1 MKKRHL
7 GKLFLLL
14 SRPYL
19 LWAGGSVSAT
29 LSDPLVVRGD
39 SVILTLKAEGNSV
52 KFPSIDSIGAYPVQS
67 ISKGQNISTIN
78 GRTTRSLT
86 RQYTFTP
93 AKSMAIPS
101 YAIEVDG
108 TVEHTNPVDLQVTAP
123 QAASKNASVQLEM
136 HLAKKEVYV
145 GEPVQLD
152 LIFKHTPNAK
162 YAKVELSEPEVK
174 SFWAKKLQGSKTG
187 TENGYITQT
196 FSYLLFP
203 QEAGKFTIP
212 ATFAKLGSTAKKRR
226 RNPAFNDP
234 FFDNAFANDPFF
246 SAFGGSRLQWKKL
259 FSNQAELTVKA
270 LPGNLDIYG
279 DFQIKAQ
286 VDRTTVA
293 ANKPVNLRIVIEG
306 EGNLDDIKK
315 FNIDIPNAVVYP
327 DEPSVNAAVQAGTY
341 RGSVIEKS
349 AIVADSNYTIPSV
362 SFSYFDKQTQSQKTI
377 ETDPI
382 AITVTG
388 GTVHKSSTALLEEKN
403 TETGTSATDSNK
415 SSNAKTD
422 RIKGLFR
429 DKTNWLYL
437 AVILT
442 VLIILGLLLSRKK
455 GIKSKK
461 AHKEVSIV
469 DQILRAKDDKALLE
483 ILLPYANADHRVKET
498 LDKLEKNLYS
508 HDKEE
513 IDKEYVLEYFE
524 ESV

>member
-1 MKKRHL
+1 MKKQHL

-14 SRPYL
+14 SLPYL
-19 LWAGGSVSAT
+19 LWAGGSVSST

-39 SVILTLKAEGNSV
+39 SVTLTLKAEGNSV
-52 KFPSIDSIGAYPVQS
+52 KFPSVDSIGAYPVQS
-67 ISKGQNISTIN
+67 TSQGQNISSIN

-93 AKSMAIPS
+93 AKSMTIPG

-108 TVEHTNPVDLQVTAP
+108 TVEHTDPIDLKVTAP
-123 QAASKNASVQLEM
+123 QAAGKNASVQLEM

-152 LIFKHTPNAK
+152 LIFKHTPNTK

-174 SFWAKKLQGSKTG
+174 SFWAKKLPGSKTA

-212 ATFAKLGSTAKKRR
+212 ATFAKLGSAAKKRR
-226 RNPAFNDP
+226 RNPAFDDP

-246 SAFGGSRLQWKKL
+246 SAFGGSRLEWKKL

-279 DFQIKAQ
+279 NFQIKAQ
-286 VDRTTVA
+286 VDKTTVA

-315 FNIDIPNAVVYP
+315 FNIDIPNAIVYP

-362 SFSYFDKQTQSQKTI
+362 SFTYFDKNTQSKKTI
-377 ETDPI
+377 ETDTI

-388 GTVHKSSTALLEEKN
+388 GTAHKSSAALLEE
-403 TETGTSATDSNK
+403 EHTGTGASATDSNK
-415 SSNAKTD
+415 SANVNAT
-422 RIKGLFR
+422 RIKALLK
-429 DKTNWLYL
+429 DKINWLYL
-437 AVILT
+437 AAILT
-442 VLIILGLLLSRKK
+442 VLIMLAMLLSRKK
-455 GIKSKK
+455 GIQSRK
-461 AHKEVSIV
+461 APKEVNIV
-469 DQILRAKDDKALLE
+469 DRILRAKDDKALLE
-483 ILLPYANADHRVKET
+483 ILLPYATADHRVKET
-498 LDKLEKNLYS
+498 LNKLEKNIYS
-508 HDKEE
+508 HGKEE

-524 ESV
+524 EDV

>member
-1 MKKRHL
+1 MKKPHL
-7 GKLFLLL
+7 GKLFLIL
-14 SRPYL
+14 SLPYL

-29 LSDPLVVRGD
+29 LSNPLVVKGD
-39 SVILTLKAEGNSV
+39 TVTLTLKAEGNNV
-52 KFPSIDSIGAYPVQS
+52 KFPSIDTIGAYAIQSTSQGQS
-67 ISKGQNISTIN
+67 ISSVN
-78 GRTTRSLT
+78 GRTTRSLS
-86 RQYTFTP
+86 RQYAFTP
-93 AKSMAIPS
+93 AKSMEIPS

-108 TVEHTNPVDLQVTAP
+108 TVEHTRVLNLQVTAP
-123 QAASKNASVQLEM
+123 QAAGKNASVQLKM
-136 HLAKKEVYV
+136 RLAKKEVYV

-152 LIFKHTPNAK
+152 LIFKHTPNVQ
-162 YAKVELSEPEVK
+162 YAKVELSEPEIK
-174 SFWAKKLQGSKTG
+174 SFWAKKLPGSKTG

-212 ATFAKLGSTAKKRR
+212 ETFAKLGSAAKKRR
-226 RNPAFNDP
+226 RNSAFDDP

-286 VDRTTVA
+286 VDKTTVA
-293 ANKPVNLRIVIEG
+293 ANKPVNLSIVING

-315 FNIDIPNAVVYP
+315 FNIDISNAVVYP
-327 DEPSVNAAVQAGTY
+327 DEPSVNASVQVGTY

-362 SFSYFDKQTQSQKTI
+362 SFSYFDKKTQRKKTI

-382 AITVTG
+382 AITVSG
-388 GTVHKSSTALLEEKN
+388 GTVHKSSAAFLEEKN
-403 TETGTSATDSNK
+403 TETGASTADSNK
-415 SSNAKTD
+415 SSNANID
-422 RIKGLFR
+422 RVSALLR

-442 VLIILGLLLSRKK
+442 VLIIIGLLLSRKK
-455 GIKSKK
+455 EIKSKK
-461 AHKEVSIV
+461 PHKEVNIV

-483 ILLPYANADHRVKET
+483 ILLPYANADYRVKET
-498 LDKLEKNLYS
+498 LHKLEKNLYS
-508 HDKEE
+508 HAKEE

-524 ESV
+524 ERA

>member
-1 MKKRHL
+1 M
-7 GKLFLLL
+7 
-14 SRPYL
+14 
-19 LWAGGSVSAT
+19 
-29 LSDPLVVRGD
+29 
-39 SVILTLKAEGNSV
+39 I
-52 KFPSIDSIGAYPVQS
+52 
-67 ISKGQNISTIN
+67 
-78 GRTTRSLT
+78 
-86 RQYTFTP
+86 
-93 AKSMAIPS
+93 IPS

-108 TVEHTNPVDLQVTAP
+108 TVEHTSPVDLQVTAP

-136 HLAKKEVYV
+136 RLAKKEVYV

-152 LIFKHTPNAK
+152 LIFKHAPNAK

-174 SFWAKKLQGSKTG
+174 SFWAKKLPGSKTG

-203 QEAGKFTIP
+203 QEAGTFTIP
-212 ATFAKLGSTAKKRR
+212 ATFAKLGSVAKKRR
-226 RNPAFNDP
+226 RNTAFDDP

-246 SAFGGSRLQWKKL
+246 SAFGASQMQWKKL

-270 LPGNLDIYG
+270 LPETLEIYG

-286 VDRTTVA
+286 VDKTTVA
-293 ANKPVNLRIVIEG
+293 ANKPVNLSIVLEG

-315 FNIDIPNAVVYP
+315 FNIDISNAVVYP
-327 DEPSVNAAVQAGTY
+327 DEPSVKASVHAGTY

-362 SFSYFDKQTQSQKTI
+362 SFSYFDKKIQRKKTI

-388 GTVHKSSTALLEEKN
+388 DTVHKSSETFFEEKN
-403 TETGTSATDSNK
+403 TETRASGTDSNK
-415 SSNAKTD
+415 SSNVNTD
-422 RIKGLFR
+422 RIRALLQ

-442 VLIILGLLLSRKK
+442 VLIMLGLLLSRKK

-461 AHKEVSIV
+461 PHKEVTIV

-498 LDKLEKNLYS
+498 LHKLEKNLYS
-508 HDKEE
+508 HGKEE

-524 ESV
+524 ERVE

>member
-1 MKKRHL
+1 MKKPHL

-14 SRPYL
+14 SLPYL

-39 SVILTLKAEGNSV
+39 SVTLTLKAEGNSV

-67 ISKGQNISTIN
+67 ISQGQNISSVN

-93 AKSMAIPS
+93 AKSMTIPG

-108 TVEHTNPVDLQVTAP
+108 AVEHTDPVDLQVTAP
-123 QAASKNASVQLEM
+123 QAAGKNASVQLEM
-136 HLAKKEVYV
+136 RLAKKEVYV

-152 LIFKHTPNAK
+152 LVFKHTPNAH
-162 YAKVELSEPEVK
+162 YEKVELSEPEVK
-174 SFWAKKLQGSKTG
+174 SFWAKKLPGSKTA

-212 ATFAKLGSTAKKRR
+212 ATFAKLGTATQKRR
-226 RNPAFNDP
+226 RNTAFDDP

-279 DFQIKAQ
+279 DFQIKAE
-286 VDRTTVA
+286 VDKTTVA
-293 ANKPVNLRIVIEG
+293 ANKPVNLTIVIEG
-306 EGNLDDIKK
+306 EGNLDDIEK

-341 RGSVIEKS
+341 RGIVIEKS

-362 SFSYFDKQTQSQKTI
+362 SFSYFDKKTQSKKTI

-382 AITVTG
+382 AITVIG
-388 GTVHKSSTALLEEKN
+388 GAAHKSGTALIEEKN
-403 TETGTSATDSNK
+403 TGTGASVTDSNK
-415 SSNAKTD
+415 SSIANTD
-422 RIKGLFR
+422 RIKALFKE
-429 DKTNWLYL
+429 KTNWLYL
-437 AVILT
+437 AGILSM
-442 VLIILGLLLSRKK
+442 LIIAGLLLFRKK
-455 GIKSKK
+455 GTKSKR
-461 AHKEVSIV
+461 AHKEVNIV
-469 DQILRAKDDKALLE
+469 DKILRAKDDRALLE
-483 ILLPYANADHRVKET
+483 ILLPYANADDRVKET
-498 LDKLEKNLYS
+498 LNKLEKNVYS
-508 HDKEE
+508 HGKEE

-524 ESV
+524 EHL